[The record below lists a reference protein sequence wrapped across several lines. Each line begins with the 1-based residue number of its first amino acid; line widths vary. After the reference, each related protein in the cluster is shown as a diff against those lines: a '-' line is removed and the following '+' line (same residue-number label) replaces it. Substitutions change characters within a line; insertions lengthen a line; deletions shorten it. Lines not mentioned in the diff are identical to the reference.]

1 MRVIRRSAAWSALAL
16 VLVVAAIWTKTSRE
30 TGIAVITGSVTRVE
44 SLTAVV
50 TASGEIVAARYADIG
65 SPIMGRLVSL
75 YANEGDAVRAGA
87 VLARIDP
94 VQAEASA
101 AAAEA
106 GLSALEADARA
117 ALTQVRAGE
126 AAQDEARARAEE
138 AATAFTRA
146 IQLRD
151 AGLLAAAD
159 FDRAKSAADAAHAQH
174 VAATAAAD
182 RLRQD
187 AGAAG
192 QRVAQARAERTR
204 ARDQLTKTAI
214 TAPIDGIVTRLDV
227 EVGEMVVVGVQ
238 NQPGTILM
246 TVSDL
251 AAIDA
256 EVKVAEADVMRLS
269 TGMPAR
275 VTLEAI
281 PGQRLNGR
289 VVEIGASAL
298 PQLGATAAAREFRV
312 TVRLEAGATSLRP
325 GLTCDAE
332 IEVAQRRD
340 VLAVPLQ
347 AVVERGGRTGVF
359 QRDGA
364 RARFVPVTTGIIGG
378 LQIEVDGLHEGADIV
393 VGPLH
398 VLRDLQDGIGL
409 RVQR

>member
-1 MRVIRRSAAWSALAL
+1 MMAL
-16 VLVVAAIWTKTSRE
+16 VLAAVSVWVMSSRE
-30 TGIAVITGSVTRVE
+30 AGVQVTTGFVTRVE
-44 SLTAVV
+44 SLTATV

-65 SPIMGRLVSL
+65 SPIMGRLISL
-75 YANEGDAVRAGA
+75 NAREGDAVRAGA

-94 VQAEASA
+94 VQAAATA
-101 AAAEA
+101 AAAAA
-106 GLSALEADARA
+106 GLSAIEADAQA
-117 ALTQVRAGE
+117 ALTQVRTGE
-126 AAQDEARARAEE
+126 AMLDETRARAEE

-146 IQLRD
+146 NQLRD

-159 FDRAKSAADAAHAQH
+159 FDRAKSAADAAQAQQ
-174 VAATAAAD
+174 VAAAAAVD
-182 RLRQD
+182 RHRHD
-187 AGAAG
+187 AGAAER
-192 QRVAQARAERTR
+192 RVAQARAERTR
-204 ARDQLTKTAI
+204 ARDQLTRTEI
-214 TAPIDGIVTRLDV
+214 TAPIDGVVTRLDV

-269 TGMPAR
+269 TGMPAH

-281 PGQRLNGR
+281 PGHQLNGR
-289 VVEIGASAL
+289 VVKIGASAL
-298 PQLGATAAAREFRV
+298 PQAGGTAAAREFRV
-312 TVRLEAGATSLRP
+312 TVRLETGATSLRP

-332 IEVAQRRD
+332 IEVARHYG

-359 QRDGA
+359 QRDGG

-378 LQIEVDGLHEGADIV
+378 LQIEVDGLREGAEIV

-398 VLRDLQDGIGL
+398 VLRDLQDATDI
-409 RVQR
+409 RVQQ

>member
-1 MRVIRRSAAWSALAL
+1 MRVMRRRAAWAALAL
-16 VLVVAAIWTKTSRE
+16 VLVVASVWTITSRE
-30 TGIAVITGSVTRVE
+30 TGIAVITGSVTRVD

-75 YANEGDAVRAGA
+75 YANEGDAVRAGT

-94 VQAEASA
+94 VQAEATA

-126 AAQDEARARAEE
+126 ATQDETRARSEE

-159 FDRAKSAADAAHAQH
+159 FDRAKSAADAAQAQH
-174 VAATAAAD
+174 AAATAAAD

-187 AGAAG
+187 AGAAE

-256 EVKVAEADVMRLS
+256 EVKVAEADVMRLT
-269 TGMPAR
+269 TGMTAR
-275 VTLEAI
+275 VTLEAM
-281 PGQRLNGR
+281 PGHRLNGR

-312 TVRLEAGATSLRP
+312 TVRLEAGDTSLRP

-332 IEVAQRRD
+332 IEVAQRRG

-378 LQIEVDGLHEGADIV
+378 LQIEVDGLHEGAEIV

-398 VLRDLQDGIGL
+398 VLRDLQDGTGI
-409 RVQR
+409 RVQQ

>member
-1 MRVIRRSAAWSALAL
+1 MRRKAVWTTLAL
-16 VLVVAAIWTKTSRE
+16 VLGAAAVWTMVSRD
-30 TGIAVITGSVTRVE
+30 TGIAVTTASVTRVE

-75 YANEGDAVRAGA
+75 NADEGDAVRAGT
-87 VLARIDP
+87 VLAQIDP

-117 ALTQVRAGE
+117 ALIQVRAGE
-126 AAQDEARARAEE
+126 AALDETRARAEE
-138 AATAFTRA
+138 AGTAFTRA
-146 IQLRD
+146 SQLRD

-159 FDRAKSAADAAHAQH
+159 FDRAKSAADAAQAQH
-174 VAATAAAD
+174 AAAAAAAD
-182 RLRQD
+182 RQRQD
-187 AGAAG
+187 AGAAEH
-192 QRVAQARAERTR
+192 RVAQARAERTR
-204 ARDQLTKTAI
+204 ARDQVTKTAI
-214 TAPIDGIVTRLDV
+214 TAPIDGVVTRLDV

-269 TGMPAR
+269 AGMPAR
-275 VTLEAI
+275 VTLEAV
-281 PGQRLNGR
+281 PGRRIDGR

-298 PQLGATAAAREFRV
+298 SQLGTTAAAREFRV
-312 TVRLEAGATSLRP
+312 TVRLEADATSLRP

-332 IEVAQRRD
+332 IEVARRRG

-359 QRDGA
+359 ERDGG

-378 LQIEVDGLHEGADIV
+378 LQIEVEGLREGAEIV

-398 VLRDLQDGIGL
+398 VLRSLEDGIGL
-409 RVQR
+409 RVQK